1 MWKRSSGWRWLAWMI
16 HFLCVAVALAAVLAA
31 IQMYSYGSWWEIA
44 LSVWQSSFGRN
55 DVIII
60 IGLWLLL
67 FISSFIYLVIS
78 AGRRK
83 HHREIFLTASDRMYS
98 EIYLLLFGALNVI
111 AQALWIGL
119 STEFGIGKQWGYI
132 NGVYTVISYYSESTV
147 VGMIVIEYI
156 FLLFYLQRF
165 VRRRKAE
172 ITYWDTSVF
181 HKIGGG
187 IGTAYRNKKTT
198 SRIMWMSGIG
208 IFLYICSLGTGGFSV
223 ICLIGLIT
231 WTCLIIYKLMK
242 KAEWRARIQEGVE
255 QITNGDVE
263 YQIDTRGMKSDELK
277 MAENINQLGD
287 GLQTAVDEATKN
299 ERMKSELITNVSHD
313 IKTPLTS
320 IINYVDLIKREKV
333 DNKKVEEYIK
343 VLDEKSQ
350 RLKKLTED
358 LVEASKANTG
368 NLQLQMEYLDL
379 IQLMQQTLGE
389 FEDKFEERS
398 LHIVCKINS
407 RPMYIYADGRRVWRI
422 FENLLQNVYKYAM
435 PATRVYIDTWE
446 KDGRIAVTVKNIS
459 ESPLNI
465 PAEELTER
473 FIRGDVARTTEGS
486 GLGLSIAKSLVELM
500 GGQFFLYLDGD
511 LFRVTVMFDLVSPAQ
526 QKAEEDITE
535 EFAE

>member
-31 IQMYSYGSWWEIA
+31 IQMYSYDSWWEIA
-44 LSVWQSSFGRN
+44 LSVWQSSFGGN
-55 DVIII
+55 VIII

-67 FISSFIYLVIS
+67 FITSFIYLVIS
-78 AGRRK
+78 TGRRK

-119 STEFGIGKQWGYI
+119 STEFGIGRQWGYVD
-132 NGVYTVISYYSESTV
+132 GVYTIISYYPESTV
-147 VGMIVIEYI
+147 VGMFVIEYI

-172 ITYWDTSVF
+172 LTYWDTSVF

-198 SRIMWMSGIG
+198 SRIMWMAGIG
-208 IFLYICSLGTGGFSV
+208 IFLYICSLGASTFSI
-223 ICLIGLIT
+223 ICLFGLIT
-231 WTCLIIYKLMK
+231 WTCLIVYKLIK

-255 QITNGDVE
+255 QITNGDVQ

-446 KDGRIAVTVKNIS
+446 KDGRIAVTIKNIS

-535 EFAE
+535 EFVE